1 MTARD
6 FSTPKCEKAVRA
18 LNLNL
23 AMHWR
28 TRRTAL
34 LFYPLASTEHLS
46 MNKRSPLLGTKIAI
60 WVLITLAAFF
70 AAKLLLHY
78 N

>member
-1 MTARD
+1 MKKK
-6 FSTPKCEKAVRA
+6 P
-18 LNLNL
+18 
-23 AMHWR
+23 
-28 TRRTAL
+28 
-34 LFYPLASTEHLS
+34 
-46 MNKRSPLLGTKIAI
+46 PLLGTKIAI